1 MSCGLTSFN
10 SHLRSN
16 RRSTYHNH
24 NHSIHWETLSYPARF
39 VVLLRRINMESRSRV
54 VGLSETLEDLRV
66 GEDQDD
72 CRSSDEDDEVWYHL
86 RPTSR
91 RTLIEKRR
99 TISSTQYGGRGRSSE
114 YTLTESTYRQE
125 LSRPPPPRRHKDR
138 FADRSESTDRSPSPS
153 RPRHRRQTLGPSS
166 PRRDSSGLH
175 DRDIS
180 PEHGA
185 FSEQSLRREKGRS
198 VAKPVPLR
206 EYSGPGLEPMTPAP
220 NSRYPNASYTQSSR
234 SRATNPRP
242 ELPSTPS
249 SRSRGLNTGRR
260 ESKAAQPVGRSLT
273 DDSTEP
279 PRRRRTP
286 SLPRRSTSTEL
297 VTEDDPWINLDSSEL
312 YRPYFM
318 SRDQAVSSELQSCFR
333 RRQARPG
340 SQGLK
345 VKIIESQKTY
355 TVIDPR
361 IPRKKP
367 KRTEVS
373 LPRVGHEEQFTDLA
387 FQFWEE
393 DVEQAGE
400 AASRARSKAE
410 YVHGYLQRNPFERF
424 LLKLL

>member
-1 MSCGLTSFN
+1 
-10 SHLRSN
+10 
-16 RRSTYHNH
+16 
-24 NHSIHWETLSYPARF
+24 
-39 VVLLRRINMESRSRV
+39 MELRSRV
-54 VGLSETLEDLRV
+54 IDLSETLEGLRV
-66 GEDQDD
+66 QEDQGDY
-72 CRSSDEDDEVWYHL
+72 RSSDEDDEEWYHA

-99 TISSTQYGGRGRSSE
+99 TISSTWYGGRGRSSE

-125 LSRPPPPRRHKDR
+125 LSRSPPPRRLEV
-138 FADRSESTDRSPSPS
+138 RSAHEYEPTDRSPSP
-153 RPRHRRQTLGPSS
+153 PRHRHRQQTPGLSS

-185 FSEQSLRREKGRS
+185 FSKHSLRREKGRS
-198 VAKPVPLR
+198 VAKPGLSR
-206 EYSGPGLEPMTPAP
+206 QFSGPGMEPITPAP
-220 NSRYPNASYTQSSR
+220 SSRYPDASYTQSSR
-234 SRATNPRP
+234 SRG
-242 ELPSTPS
+242 PS
-249 SRSRGLNTGRR
+249 TGRR
-260 ESKAAQPVGRSLT
+260 ESKVAQPVGRSFT
-273 DDSTEP
+273 DHSTES
-279 PRRRRTP
+279 PRRRRAP
-286 SLPRRSTSTEL
+286 SKPRRSTSTEL
-297 VTEDDPWINLDSSEL
+297 VTEDDPWINPDSSEL

-340 SQGLK
+340 IKGLK
-345 VKIIESQKTY
+345 VKITESQKTY

-361 IPRKKP
+361 VPRKKP
-367 KRTEVS
+367 KRTE
-373 LPRVGHEEQFTDLA
+373 LPTPRVGHEEQFTDLA

-424 LLKLL
+424 LLKIL